1 MNIENRFKQISQMS
15 FSPPGGDT
23 FLNNLHGERRNRYQ
37 KKMSIINGVAA
48 ASVLFVLSLVTF
60 NQLTDDPMDYASSDF
75 IMIEVMDS
83 ETEEY
88 VYDLAGY
95 LVESSDDI
103 WETLAFLDDI
113 GFKPITSMNGGGT
126 Q

>member
-1 MNIENRFKQISQMS
+1 MNIQNRYKQISQAT
-15 FSPPGGDT
+15 FSTPDGDT
-23 FLNNLHGERRNRYQ
+23 FLNNLHGERQNRYQ
-37 KKMSIINGVAA
+37 KKMGIINGVAA
-48 ASVLFVLSLVTF
+48 ASVLIVLSLVTF
-60 NQLTDDPMDYASSDF
+60 NQLTDDPMNYASNDF
-75 IMIEVMDS
+75 IKIEAMDS

-113 GFKPITSMNGGGT
+113 GFEPITSMKDGGT

>member
-37 KKMSIINGVAA
+37 KKISIINGVAA

-113 GFKPITSMNGGGT
+113 GFKPITSMNSGGT

>member
-1 MNIENRFKQISQMS
+1 MS

>member
-37 KKMSIINGVAA
+37 KKISIINGVAA

-88 VYDLAGY
+88 VYDLAEY
-95 LVESSDDI
+95 LVESSDNI

-113 GFKPITSMNGGGT
+113 GFKPITSMNSGGT

>member
-88 VYDLAGY
+88 VYDLAEY

-113 GFKPITSMNGGGT
+113 GFKPITSMNSGGT

>member
-37 KKMSIINGVAA
+37 KKISIINGVAA

-103 WETLAFLDDI
+103 WETLTFLDDI
-113 GFKPITSMNGGGT
+113 GLKPITSMNGGGT

>member
-37 KKMSIINGVAA
+37 KKISIINGVAA

-95 LVESSDDI
+95 LVESSDNI

-113 GFKPITSMNGGGT
+113 GFKPITSMNSGGT

>member
-88 VYDLAGY
+88 VYDLAEY
-95 LVESSDDI
+95 LVESSDNI

-113 GFKPITSMNGGGT
+113 GFKPITSMNSGGT